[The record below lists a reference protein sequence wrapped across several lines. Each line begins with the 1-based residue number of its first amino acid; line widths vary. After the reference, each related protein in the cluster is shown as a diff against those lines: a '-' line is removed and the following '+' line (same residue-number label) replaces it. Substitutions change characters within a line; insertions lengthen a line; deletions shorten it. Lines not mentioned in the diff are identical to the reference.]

1 MFVARTADLVADEN
15 IRCRGI
21 EAIDPAG
28 QGWVLIDLDAAGF
41 LSDAGWRVVGGYAS
55 EAEAIAAA
63 PRGERVAPF
72 PALAAG

>member
-1 MFVARTADLVADEN
+1 MFIARTADLIADEN

-28 QGWVLIDLDAAGF
+28 QGWVLVDLDASDF
-41 LSDAGWRVVGGYAS
+41 LSDAGWRVIGGYAS

-63 PRGERVAPF
+63 PRGERVARF
-72 PALAAG
+72 PALAVG